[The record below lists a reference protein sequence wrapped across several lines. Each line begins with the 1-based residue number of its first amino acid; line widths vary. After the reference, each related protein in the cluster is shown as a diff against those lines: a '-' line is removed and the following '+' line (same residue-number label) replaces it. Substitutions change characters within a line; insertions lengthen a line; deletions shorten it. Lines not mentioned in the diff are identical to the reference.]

1 MNESFSPSL
10 KSMMDF
16 YNADPSADNLQ
27 QLRTKID
34 DTKSVMVENIDQ
46 VRAGDSRG
54 RGRLPGDLLQV

>member
-10 KSMMDF
+10 KATMDF

-46 VRAGDSRG
+46 VG
-54 RGRLPGDLLQV
+54 REGGRIWLSMCV